1 MRNYAVFV
9 LLLITVLV
17 HSGCS
22 FLLNK
27 TLGLKPIKKLTESRI
42 AQTAASFKIPPE
54 NSFVL
59 DSTWR
64 TTFSD
69 GLSHNNQPIK
79 NELHKNHLQPLQ
91 ASYYNNAGKLVSF
104 QINCYAGG
112 FPNLNWTRDS
122 IFEHFPPGP
131 QAPLDS
137 LLTLHEH
144 LRYLKPLPGAIAPE
158 AGTHYTVIIHWT
170 RFMHRQTKLFL
181 ETVHEHIRKKA
192 PAGTRVL
199 FVNCDNLYVQ

>member
-1 MRNYAVFV
+1 MRNFAA
-9 LLLITVLV
+9 L
-17 HSGCS
+17 
-22 FLLNK
+22 FLLFLSALSHSSCGFIFNK
-27 TLGLKPIKKLTESRI
+27 ALGLKPVKKLTESRI
-42 AQTAASFKIPPE
+42 AQTAASFQIPPE
-54 NSFVL
+54 SSFVL

-91 ASYYNNAGKLVSF
+91 ASYYSSSGKLVSF
-104 QINCYAGG
+104 QINCFAGG

-122 IFEHFPPGP
+122 IFEHFPPRA
-131 QAPLDS
+131 QAPVDS

-144 LRYLKPLPGAIAPE
+144 LRYLKPLPGAIAPA
-158 AGTHYTVIIHWT
+158 AGNNYTVIIHWT

-181 ETVHEHIRKKA
+181 ETVHENIRKKA

-199 FVNCDNLYVQ
+199 YVNCDNLYVK